1 MKEKTAIKDVSSNPI
16 KHSFYVDLQVK
27 MNPRVLHCRYWDLL
41 AVAPRKQLIFIRAF
55 YANASKKHTFSA
67 LNGEFNSH

>member
-16 KHSFYVDLQVK
+16 EDSFCVDLQVK
-27 MNPRVLHCRYWDLL
+27 MNPRVLHCLYLDLL
-41 AVAPRKQLIFIRAF
+41 TVVPRKLLIFIRAF
-55 YANASKKHTFSA
+55 YNNASKKHTFSV